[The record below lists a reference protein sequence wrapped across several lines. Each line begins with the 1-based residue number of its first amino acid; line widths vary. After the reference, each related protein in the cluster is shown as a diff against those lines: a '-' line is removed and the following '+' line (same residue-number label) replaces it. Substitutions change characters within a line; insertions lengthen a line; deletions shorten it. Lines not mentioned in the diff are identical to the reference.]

1 MGETAIVTDISKVS
15 RYCCSSL
22 NAMFRISE
30 MGAGILNSKV
40 APVAENVL
48 AAINLGEKAF
58 KFTKIELGDVKP
70 VITNIR

>member
-1 MGETAIVTDISKVS
+1 
-15 RYCCSSL
+15 
-22 NAMFRISE
+22 MFRISE

-48 AAINLGEKAF
+48 AAINLGKKAF
-58 KFTKIELGDVKP
+58 KFTRIELGDVKP